1 MVEAL
6 PASRLGYALV
16 PSGLALVP
24 TYQHIGVLTML
35 PTAIQWHLITQIR
48 EETQHL
54 ADCSKLERQM
64 TEKGVLAE
72 KACSGL
78 SSR

>member
-24 TYQHIGVLTML
+24 AYQHVEVLTML
-35 PTAIQWHLITQIR
+35 PTAIQWHLIAQGIR
-48 EETQHL
+48 GHHTHS
-54 ADCSKLERQM
+54 AH
-64 TEKGVLAE
+64 
-72 KACSGL
+72 GL
-78 SSR
+78 SGYENTGRQIVA